1 MASTSLEFIPTPFQK
16 LGYAGEEML
25 DYFLT
30 KMGYDG
36 TKYPETAFSKW
47 KRCVGENPF
56 NQYVIKIKARGSD
69 NWIQHP
75 KKGRITFEVKNF
87 GHKRFGNIGTSKLS
101 SQRVLGTEII
111 GKFKPALRRKE
122 ICVLV
127 LSHEE
132 VIPRKIYTILLNEY
146 GIKIVVF
153 NIQVLPNDSETF
165 KKAISNLYHTELPYI
180 IKP

>member
-1 MASTSLEFIPTPFQK
+1 MNSTSLEWIPNPFQK

-25 DYFLT
+25 NYFLIQL
-30 KMGYDG
+30 GYDG
-36 TKYPETAFSKW
+36 IKYSETAFSEW

-56 NQYVIKIKARGSD
+56 NQYAAKIKARGSD

-87 GHKRFGNIGTSKLS
+87 KHKRFGNKGTSKLS

-122 ICVLV
+122 ICILV
-127 LSHEE
+127 MSHEE
-132 VIPRKIYTILLNEY
+132 VIPRKTYPILLNEY
-146 GIKIVVF
+146 GIKIIVY
-153 NIQVLPNDSETF
+153 NIQVLPNDSKTF

-180 IKP
+180 VKP